1 MSDFFDWL
9 GGDRPRQWLPFGT
22 LIVLV
27 ILVGTLQPVFL
38 QPATLLQLASDTAV
52 LFILATGVTFVI
64 MLGGIDLS
72 IQSMASLA
80 SVVVALT
87 IVRLGYFSFS
97 VLIAIGSAAGF
108 LSGIAHVRRKI
119 PSFNATLAMGGV
131 LYSRALV

>member
-1 MSDFFDWL
+1 MSDLVDWL
-9 GGDRPRQWLPFGT
+9 GGDRPRQWLPLGT

-27 ILVGTLQPVFL
+27 VLVGTLQPVFL

-87 IVRLGYFSFS
+87 LSSLGYLSFFLA
-97 VLIAIGSAAGF
+97 VAIGALAGL
-108 LSGIAHVRRKI
+108 LS
-119 PSFNATLAMGGV
+119 
-131 LYSRALV
+131 